1 MSRKNLNT
9 MAEEQYIQIK
19 RIPLT
24 KEEVWRRMKEHKR
37 KKQELIRQMEEYLR
51 TEYKQRTGQEPESI
65 EVW

>member
-1 MSRKNLNT
+1 

-51 TEYKQRTGQEPESI
+51 TEYKKRTGQEPESI

>member
-1 MSRKNLNT
+1 MPHKPLNT

-37 KKQELIRQMEEYLR
+37 KKQELLEQIQQEMRARIKE
-51 TEYKQRTGQEPESI
+51 RTGEDVTSF

>member
-24 KEEVWRRMKEHKR
+24 KEDVWRRMKEHKR

-51 TEYKQRTGQEPESI
+51 TEYKKRTGQEPESI

>member
-1 MSRKNLNT
+1 

-37 KKQELIRQMEEYLR
+37 KKQELIQQMEEYLR
-51 TEYKQRTGQEPESI
+51 AEYKKRTGQEPESI

>member
-1 MSRKNLNT
+1 

-19 RIPLT
+19 GIPLT

-51 TEYKQRTGQEPESI
+51 TEYKKRTGQEPESI

>member
-1 MSRKNLNT
+1 M
-9 MAEEQYIQIK
+9 EETLQTPPK
-19 RIPLT
+19 KTTLT

-51 TEYKQRTGQEPESI
+51 TEYKKRTGQEPESI